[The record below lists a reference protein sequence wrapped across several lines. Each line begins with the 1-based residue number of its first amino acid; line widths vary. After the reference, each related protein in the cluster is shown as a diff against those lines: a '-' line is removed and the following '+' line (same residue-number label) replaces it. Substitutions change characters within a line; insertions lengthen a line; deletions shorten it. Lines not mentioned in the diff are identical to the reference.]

1 MGRSLQKRKTIIL
14 EKTDAIDIK
23 AETMGMN
30 SKNREGTRELENR
43 LKFVIREEKF
53 KWFQRSNTKYF
64 HAKANGRKRK
74 GAKSLP
80 NTRGRGNRRT
90 K

>member
-1 MGRSLQKRKTIIL
+1 MGRSLQNRKTTIL

-53 KWFQRSNTKYF
+53 KWFQRSKEKELLREIVALNIFMPT
-64 HAKANGRKRK
+64 
-74 GAKSLP
+74 
-80 NTRGRGNRRT
+80 T
-90 K
+90 

>member
-1 MGRSLQKRKTIIL
+1 MGRSLQNRKTTIL

-53 KWFQRSNTKYF
+53 KWFQRSKEKELLREIVALNVFMPT
-64 HAKANGRKRK
+64 
-74 GAKSLP
+74 
-80 NTRGRGNRRT
+80 T
-90 K
+90 